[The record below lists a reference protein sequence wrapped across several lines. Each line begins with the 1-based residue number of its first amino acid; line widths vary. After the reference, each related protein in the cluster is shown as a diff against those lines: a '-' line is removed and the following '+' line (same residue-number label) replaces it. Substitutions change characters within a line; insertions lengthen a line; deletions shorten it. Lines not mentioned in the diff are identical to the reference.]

1 MLGELM
7 VRCLLMLFGYAYPA
21 FQCYKTVVQSR
32 IEIRELQFWCQFWII
47 VAILTV
53 VERIA
58 DTLVAWLPMYGELKL
73 ALFIYLWYP
82 KTKGTGYVF
91 QTLLRPLVDKH
102 EVDIEQKMVDWR
114 VKAWDLA
121 LFYWKNCTELSQSA
135 IVQVFNYLASQPSR
149 PAASAPPQTRRN
161 EHHPTPSAPPAPPPP
176 PNELPSFFRKP
187 PRQSKDSSRSKAR
200 KWFPS
205 APLLGSNSR
214 RSTGTTE
221 EFDVQFPLHDQTNY
235 FYEDQNHNQARFR
248 GSKKTH

>member
-47 VAILTV
+47 VAILTI

-82 KTKGTGYVF
+82 KTKGTKYVF
-91 QTLLRPLVDKH
+91 DTLLRPLVDKH
-102 EVDIEQKMVDWR
+102 ETDIEQKMGDWR
-114 VKAWDLA
+114 VKGWELA

-135 IVQVFNYLASQPSR
+135 IVQVINYIAR
-149 PAASAPPQTRRN
+149 PAAAAPEDRRN
-161 EHHPTPSAPPAPPPP
+161 ERHQRPSAPPAPPPP
-176 PNELPSFFRKP
+176 PPRPNDLPSFFHKP
-187 PRQSKDSSRSKAR
+187 PRKTKDSSKSNAM

-205 APLLGSNSR
+205 APPLPGSSNR
-214 RSTGTTE
+214 RSTATSE
-221 EFDVQFPLHDQTNY
+221 DFDVQFPLHDQTNY

-248 GSKKTH
+248 GSKKPY